1 MSDKNEKIL
10 KSNKEESTEK
20 DVGNNGEKN
29 EMKEKFEKN
38 LKGLRDRLETNM
50 HQAFYD
56 LLEAEVNKETPDYKW
71 LRNLYEEIRDKL
83 AKILRPK
90 SELRKEIIDTMDLEL
105 FEQMLKN
112 KAFTPQN
119 MQQLIFFVFEMV
131 LKMCSPGRDELIKS
145 KRQKLSILMESGN
158 CTIGQMVPLFV
169 KEANESIDTIYED
182 IKNLMKRLNVTT
194 DENQDSTDKDEGG
207 GDNGGNGNNNTDQG
221 DKNVER
227 VTI

>member
-1 MSDKNEKIL
+1 M
-10 KSNKEESTEK
+10 
-20 DVGNNGEKN
+20 
-29 EMKEKFEKN
+29 
-38 LKGLRDRLETNM
+38 
-50 HQAFYD
+50 
-56 LLEAEVNKETPDYKW
+56 
-71 LRNLYEEIRDKL
+71 YEEIRDKL
-83 AKILRPK
+83 AKILRPN
-90 SELRKEIIDTMDLEL
+90 SELRNEIINTMDLDL
-105 FEQMLKN
+105 FEQMLIN

-145 KRQKLSILMESGN
+145 KRQKLITLIEGGN

-182 IKNLMKRLNVTT
+182 IKNLMKRLNVTA
-194 DENQDSTDKDEGG
+194 DENQDSSDKDGENRDN
-207 GDNGGNGNNNTDQG
+207 GDNNAG